1 MKSRWNIALL
11 LALVSAVIAVGL
23 KVGEVENLRGQIV
36 ELKRERLKLLQDQYD
51 FSWVVPDAAQKKDLE
66 LIYAD
71 MVAAYTNG
79 DVLAMKMQ
87 MSRLPKIHYRLQW
100 QAAHGV
106 AAAFSTALNKSF
118 LCPSQLRDFTDV
130 EEFERY
136 LLAGPEATRFYGE
149 ADIRRRSFDF
159 PVGVEYLALMT
170 LKKYCKK
177 FNNAGHEGLEKVAQ
191 RYLEYWIARIESTD
205 GLTRQCAWHT
215 FNYHTLYLRVV
226 KPESALTDAQ
236 GVLLARQTASGLIHC
251 GYTPKWL
258 DEEFPLPPKDDTGR
272 K

>member
-1 MKSRWNIALL
+1 MKSKWNIALL
-11 LALVSAVIAVGL
+11 LALVTTVIAVGM
-23 KVGEVENLRGQIV
+23 KIGEVESLRGQIV

-51 FSWVVPDAAQKKDLE
+51 FSWVVPDAAQKEDLE

-71 MVAAYTNG
+71 IVAAYTNG
-79 DVLAMKMQ
+79 DVLAMKKQ
-87 MSRLPKIHYRLQW
+87 MSRLPKVHYQLQW

-106 AAAFSTALNKSF
+106 AAAFSTALNESF
-118 LCPSQLRDFTDV
+118 LCLRQLRDFSDV

-136 LLAGPEATRFYGE
+136 LRAGLEATRFYGE

-159 PVGVEYLALMT
+159 PVGLEYLALMT
-170 LKKYCKK
+170 LKRYCKK
-177 FNNAGHEGLEKVAQ
+177 FHDAGRDDFEKVAQ
-191 RYLEYWIARIESTD
+191 QYLEYWIARIESTD

-236 GVLLARQTASGLIHC
+236 GAQLARQTASGLIHC

-258 DEEFPLPPKDDTGR
+258 DEEFPLPESDKNQH
-272 K
+272 